1 VAENPQKPKEVVKTV
16 KKELKE
22 YPMTKMIGKSEGN
35 TRVKLVTLP
44 SLK

>member
-16 KKELKE
+16 KKEVKE
-22 YPMTKMIGKSEGN
+22 YPMTKIIGKSEGN
-35 TRVKLVTLP
+35 TSVKLVSLV